1 MIKVFAQS
9 RQQRGFKL
17 MRDFLDSH
25 KLPYKIIPLSKMKR
39 EDLIAILAA
48 SEGVSDIL
56 IPQGKYSISNK
67 TLRHMSMDELI
78 YYILEFPLVLKS
90 PLILDENKLFI
101 GYNEQKLDKFLFE
114 TAK

>member
-9 RQQRGFKL
+9 RQQRAFKL

-56 IPQGKYSISNK
+56 IPQGKYSLSNK

-78 YYILEFPLVLKS
+78 YYILEFPLALKS

-101 GYNEQKLDKFLFE
+101 GYNEQKLDKFLFGN
-114 TAK
+114 AK